1 MIVNDLVA
9 KFGDVKR
16 QPKGAKTLSQAEK
29 LRKTAP
35 YILGDMLSGEDG
47 EKTIADVIPT
57 GVVPDSVA
65 NHIGTCWGN
74 GQGGKGGAQL
84 WKDGKRIRRVR
95 ENAVIAVGYM
105 TDAQVAAFCAEH
117 DLQDADELYEKI
129 VMLPSVDD

>member
-16 QPKGAKTLSQAEK
+16 QPKGAKTLSQVEK

-35 YILGDMLSGEDG
+35 YILDDALSGGEG
-47 EKTIADVIPT
+47 EKTIADVIPV
-57 GVVPDSVA
+57 GVVSDSAA

-84 WKDGKRIRRVR
+84 WKNGKRIRRVR
-95 ENAVIAVGYM
+95 ENAVIALGYM
-105 TDAQVAAFCAEH
+105 TDTQVSDFCADH
-117 DLQDADELYEKI
+117 DLQGADELYEK
-129 VMLPSVDD
+129 VLMLPSVDD